1 VVLAVVVGSRDLVGA
16 EHVGL
21 GSDFDG
27 TVETPFDTSQ
37 LVQITN
43 GLLQAGFSSEEVLM
57 VMGGNMQRLLLEHLP

>member
-1 VVLAVVVGSRDLVGA
+1 VGV

-27 TVETPFDTSQ
+27 TVVTPFDTSQ

-43 GLLQAGFSSEEVLM
+43 GLLQADFTPEEVLL
-57 VMGGNMQRLLLEHLP
+57 VMGGNMRRVLLEHLP